1 MVMSRKLKLNVP
13 GMSQE
18 LYLDDTQIN
27 NIHLKDGNRLDIRFK
42 NVPDYLTGLYL
53 RYSPKTQSK
62 VFYLKYFYEGKS
74 QWLKLKPFLP
84 NSYGS
89 IQVSKEVIK
98 QGFVLA
104 CKSSPKTDLKILIN
118 LI

>member
-1 MVMSRKLKLNVP
+1 MSRKLKLNVP

-53 RYSPKTQSK
+53 RYSPKTQSN